1 MACPIRPA
9 APIIA
14 SFMDLQMSQ
23 WVSKLP
29 YSSDAGRH
37 KAWRARRGAF
47 FACLCQAA
55 MLHAK
60 T

>member
-1 MACPIRPA
+1 
-9 APIIA
+9 
-14 SFMDLQMSQ
+14 MDLQMSQ

-29 YSSDAGRH
+29 YSSDAGGH
-37 KAWRARRGAF
+37 KAWRALAGTF
-47 FACLCQAA
+47 FTRPCWTA

>member
-1 MACPIRPA
+1 MVRPIRPA

>member
-1 MACPIRPA
+1 
-9 APIIA
+9 
-14 SFMDLQMSQ
+14 MDLQMSQ